1 MVKWWVV
8 SSGFEKKTLK
18 IAQQKIIEIQKDTVL
33 WSLKWNKYLHDKEK
47 LFIVKFK

>member
-18 IAQQKIIEIQKDTVL
+18 IAQQKMIENQKDTLELEMEQIFAWQRETV
-33 WSLKWNKYLHDKEK
+33 YC
-47 LFIVKFK
+47 